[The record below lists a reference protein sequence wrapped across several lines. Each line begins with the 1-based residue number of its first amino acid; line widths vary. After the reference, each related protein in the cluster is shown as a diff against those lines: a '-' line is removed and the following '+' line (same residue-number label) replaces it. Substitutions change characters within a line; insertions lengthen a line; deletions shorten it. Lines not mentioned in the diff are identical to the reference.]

1 MKNCPANA
9 LRVIAKSYHPQE
21 LTQKILRDLPFFK
34 QNGGVT
40 FSGGEPLMQADFI
53 AESGKLMKQKG
64 IPTVT
69 VDTAGN
75 ISWSEFEK
83 VLDVTDTFLYD
94 VKAYSETL

>member
-1 MKNCPANA
+1 
-9 LRVIAKSYHPQE
+9 
-21 LTQKILRDLPFFK
+21 
-34 QNGGVT
+34 
-40 FSGGEPLMQADFI
+40 MQADFI